1 MTISAGVEAHQT
13 VQIPKENKD
22 HFIKT
27 LIRDTTLAKILVM
40 EQESKKVKVWSMKKR
55 TRVTSYTKRVRGA
68 GCKLLAQQSEEK
80 SNEQDSSSLNETK
93 KKDDKSDIL
102 DFMENLRRYF
112 EKRNLLDDY
121 EFIVGVITNLSSV
134 KE

>member
-1 MTISAGVEAHQT
+1 M
-13 VQIPKENKD
+13 
-22 HFIKT
+22 
-27 LIRDTTLAKILVM
+27 
-40 EQESKKVKVWSMKKR
+40 
-55 TRVTSYTKRVRGA
+55 TSYTKRVRGA
-68 GCKLLAQQSEEK
+68 GCKLLAQQSEGNN
-80 SNEQDSSSLNETK
+80 NEQDSSSLNEIK